1 MDLNHVRRFAVTRDG
16 LFSALWVWCS
26 CWIVLNLDTFLVGW
40 ETISMVNKAIYS
52 IPIFSPQ
59 AAPLAGPLIMRGGAF
74 GTRAAS
80 VLAALA
86 AVRLVGGERLRLA
99 QQSDSLRSPW
109 FGFAEYLPKII
120 DNHLF

>member
-1 MDLNHVRRFAVTRDG
+1 
-16 LFSALWVWCS
+16 
-26 CWIVLNLDTFLVGW
+26 
-40 ETISMVNKAIYS
+40 MVNKAIYS

-59 AAPLAGPLIMRGGAF
+59 AAPPAGPLIIRAGAF

-99 QQSDSLRSPW
+99 QQSDSLRLPW
-109 FGFAEYLPKII
+109 FGFAEYLSKIF
-120 DNHLF
+120 DSHMF

>member
-1 MDLNHVRRFAVTRDG
+1 
-16 LFSALWVWCS
+16 
-26 CWIVLNLDTFLVGW
+26 
-40 ETISMVNKAIYS
+40 MVNKAIYS

-59 AAPLAGPLIMRGGAF
+59 AAPPAGPLISRGGAF

-99 QQSDSLRSPW
+99 QQSLARC
-109 FGFAEYLPKII
+109 GLALPNTYRKLSII
-120 DNHLF
+120 EPKKVIIVSKCQLTRYPPQL